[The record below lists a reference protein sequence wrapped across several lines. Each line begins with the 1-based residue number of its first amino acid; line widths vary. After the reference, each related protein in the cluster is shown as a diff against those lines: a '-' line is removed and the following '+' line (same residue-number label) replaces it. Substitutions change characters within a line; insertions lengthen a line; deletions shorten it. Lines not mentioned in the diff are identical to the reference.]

1 MRQFAKSQFYL
12 YERKEK
18 MFPGRI
24 KVLVF
29 LEEVIPLNNLILLLQ
44 LESRSFAVS
53 FDVCFH
59 TYYRILQMNS
69 KDTGYQIVNI
79 LSKISPLSKTVD
91 FFIDFPTVST
101 EHGHREIN

>member
-12 YERKEK
+12 CERKKK

-29 LEEVIPLNNLILLLQ
+29 LEVIPLNNLILLLQ

-79 LSKISPLSKTVD
+79 LSKVSPLSKTVD
-91 FFIDFPTVST
+91 FLSIFRLSQLNMST
-101 EHGHREIN
+101 ER